1 MEYDP
6 NFRTFK
12 HVDKFAARGM
22 VKENQREG
30 AKAET
35 EWEMRKAQRREFE
48 KDMPKDNDY
57 FRKMYMNRDEVA
69 EPEMTRWVD
78 RVKKPGDAFMAA
90 AKKAQRRE
98 KKDIYAALQR
108 EQTEREAELA
118 NKYRDRAA
126 ERRDGKSQEDVA
138 DLPGGFLS
146 DSFKSTG
153 ERKQQLIEQSKY
165 LGGDLKHTHLVKGL
179 DYALLQKI
187 RAEQARK
194 EEEEMKMQEELLDN
208 KAKTDRK
215 LEAKEDLMQLRHPMA
230 KNLNRILFEQEVPKN
245 IDNFLE
251 GRMAYVFEL
260 EDEYAESDIPTTLM
274 RSKADCPDAQD
285 NLSKSQNDIVL
296 NKLTQILSYIRTGN
310 KKKKGSKKMDFDLDK
325 EYEEKDIKKEPKPV
339 DDGFDIFS
347 DVDNSDDESSRKKSD
362 RKKDRKRRSRSRDR
376 KERKRSRERRRSKD
390 RSRDDKKRRKDS
402 KEERKKSRDEP
413 GTSASSEKPKYFD
426 EIEKDE
432 VVTTDVSMKDIQK
445 MAKKYDKKKTTVDKT
460 GKDGISFG
468 EVPDSYAECYPSM
481 QYEIGGVTN
490 DSDEDVD
497 VTKMDLGKSGKGP
510 MNRFDFD
517 NEDDYGEY
525 MAKREALPKAAFQY
539 GQKNRDRGRD
549 ITKGGKGGK
558 NEKQKLDQ
566 QFQKIQNIMKKRD
579 ETRKAGGD
587 YHKVNY

>member
-1 MEYDP
+1 MGTHPIFESDFDCLTDGCSIMVNHMEYDP

-30 AKAET
+30 AKAES

-57 FRKMYMNRDEVA
+57 FRKMYMNREQIA

-78 RVKKPGDAFMAA
+78 RVKKPGDAFMQA

-118 NKYRDRAA
+118 NKYRDRAR
-126 ERRDGKSQEDVA
+126 ERRDGNDDESAE
-138 DLPGGFLS
+138 LPGGFLS

-153 ERKQQLIEQSKY
+153 DRKQQLIEQSKY

-194 EEEEMKMQEELLDN
+194 EEEEMKLQEEIIDA
-208 KAKTDRK
+208 KAKSDRK
-215 LEAKEDLMQLRHPMA
+215 LEAKEDLMALRHPLA
-230 KNLNRILFEQEVPKN
+230 KNINRVLFETDIPKN
-245 IDNFLE
+245 IENFLD

-285 NLSKSQNDIVL
+285 HLSKSQNDIVL

-310 KKKKGSKKMDFDLDK
+310 KKKNKKKMDFDLEKLDDDIK
-325 EYEEKDIKKEPKPV
+325 EEKKETKAV

-347 DVDNSDDESSRKKSD
+347 DVENSDEDKKD
-362 RKKDRKRRSRSRDR
+362 KKRKKDRKRSRSRDR

-390 RSRDDKKRRKDS
+390 RV
-402 KEERKKSRDEP
+402 KEK
-413 GTSASSEKPKYFD
+413 
-426 EIEKDE
+426 
-432 VVTTDVSMKDIQK
+432 
-445 MAKKYDKKKTTVDKT
+445 
-460 GKDGISFG
+460 
-468 EVPDSYAECYPSM
+468 
-481 QYEIGGVTN
+481 
-490 DSDEDVD
+490 
-497 VTKMDLGKSGKGP
+497 
-510 MNRFDFD
+510 
-517 NEDDYGEY
+517 
-525 MAKREALPKAAFQY
+525 
-539 GQKNRDRGRD
+539 
-549 ITKGGKGGK
+549 
-558 NEKQKLDQ
+558 
-566 QFQKIQNIMKKRD
+566 
-579 ETRKAGGD
+579 
-587 YHKVNY
+587 

>member
-30 AKAET
+30 AKAEN

-57 FRKMYMNRDEVA
+57 FRKMYMNREEQA

-98 KKDIYAALQR
+98 KKDIYAALQK

-126 ERRDGKSQEDVA
+126 ERRDGKTQEDTA

-146 DSFKSTG
+146 DSFKTTG

-194 EEEEMKMQEELLDN
+194 EEEDLKIQEELLDN

-230 KNLNRILFEQEVPKN
+230 KNLNRVLFEQDNPKV
-245 IDNFLE
+245 IDSFLE
-251 GRMAYVFEL
+251 GRMAYIFEL

-310 KKKKGSKKMDFDLDK
+310 KKKKGNKKMDFDLEK
-325 EYEEKDIKKEPKPV
+325 EYEEKEIKKEVKPV

-347 DVDNSDDESSRKKSD
+347 DVENSGDESSKKKDRKKD
-362 RKKDRKRRSRSRDR
+362 KDRKRRSRSRDR

-390 RSRDDKKRRKDS
+390 KKDDKRRRKES
-402 KEERKKSRDEP
+402 KEESKNRKKSRDEP
-413 GTSASSEKPKYFD
+413 SSSKKPKYFED
-426 EIEKDE
+426 IEKDE
-432 VVTTDVSMKDIQK
+432 VVTTDVSMQDIQK
-445 MAKKYDKKKTTVDKT
+445 MAKKYDKKKTVDKT

-517 NEDDYGEY
+517 NEDDYGDY

-549 ITKGGKGGK
+549 ITKSKGGK